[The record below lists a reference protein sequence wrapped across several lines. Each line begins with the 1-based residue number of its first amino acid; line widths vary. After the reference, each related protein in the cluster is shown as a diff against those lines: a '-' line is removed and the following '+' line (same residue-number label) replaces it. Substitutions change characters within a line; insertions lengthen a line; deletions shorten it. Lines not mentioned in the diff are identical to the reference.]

1 MNQRTKILAV
11 VFGAFIA
18 YAIFSS
24 AIYPNWIKPLITL
37 DQRIASKQKTLDT
50 LNELEDRVSKAR
62 FDYKSMVNRIST
74 FEPSKLQN
82 AARIQLNTLIDQHN
96 LQEAKVTPSR
106 ISEDRKTKIKS
117 MMITITASGKLE
129 SVISFMQDI
138 VELPYLLR
146 MGNVVIYPAGS
157 SRRKKLKDIINFRV
171 PIELLILP
179 KQRIVGL
186 INEKDLKK
194 PEMVIRHQGHD
205 YSPIWKATP
214 FLKFIP
220 PVPLQVR
227 AGKDVKMKKGQRRS
241 LTPIV
246 TGGEKPYKYA
256 WSPPGGLS
264 DPSKLKP
271 KIDAS
276 EPFEQEFTLTVTD
289 SEGKTASDSIMIIV
303 EQRGVAKGKPPVPVT
318 RDNRWPD
325 RRSRQI
331 VMSLLNWVG
340 DKRVSELMVYD
351 QRKKSTEY
359 FGPGAE
365 FDGGELVFVHQ
376 TGGLVRRSNGYFI
389 YPIGNSI
396 DQDLTIDQADEY
408 PELKQAYEYIKNALE
423 NEKTSKQNAKTNAKK
438 PTTTQPTTT
447 QPTTAQQAGKR
458 IEPNKFKTSRNSPT
472 SQRSQ
477 KTVNKNREQSGHK
490 KPRRSAGSV
499 RTSKR
504 LKSKT
509 P

>member
-11 VFGAFIA
+11 FFGAFIA

-24 AIYPNWIKPLITL
+24 TIYPNWIEPLLTL
-37 DQRIASKQKTLDT
+37 DQRIASKQKTLDK
-50 LNELEDRVSKAR
+50 LNEIEDRVSKAR
-62 FDYKSMVNRIST
+62 FEYKAMVNRIST

-82 AARIQLNTLIDQHN
+82 AVRVELNTLIDQHH

-117 MMITITASGKLE
+117 MMITVTASGKLE
-129 SVISFMQDI
+129 SVVSFMQDI

-157 SRRKKLKDIINFRV
+157 SRRKKLKDIVNFRV

-220 PVPLQVR
+220 PVPLQVK
-227 AGKDVKMKKGQRRS
+227 AGKDVRMKKGQRRS

-246 TGGEKPYKYA
+246 TGGDKPYKYE
-256 WSPPGGLS
+256 WSPPEGLS
-264 DPSKLKP
+264 DPHNPKP
-271 KIDAS
+271 KINSS

-289 SEGKTASDSIMIIV
+289 AEGKTASDTIMIVV
-303 EQRGVAKGKPPVPVT
+303 EQRGVKPIPPVPT
-318 RDNRWPD
+318 ARDPRWPD
-325 RRSRQI
+325 RRNRQI

-340 DKRVSELMVYD
+340 DKRVSELMVYNK
-351 QRKKSTEY
+351 RKKTTEY

-389 YPIGNSI
+389 YPIGNTI
-396 DQDLTIDQADEY
+396 DQDLTIDQAGDY
-408 PELKQAYEYIKNALE
+408 PELKQAYEYIKNTTE
-423 NEKTSKQNAKTNAKK
+423 NNEPSKQKTRNDANK
-438 PTTTQPTTT
+438 TTTTKSTPVR
-447 QPTTAQQAGKR
+447 QAGKNVNINASR
-458 IEPNKFKTSRNSPT
+458 TSPMNR
-472 SQRSQ
+472 RGQ
-477 KTVNKNREQSGHK
+477 KTVNTKRNQSRSK
-490 KPRRSAGSV
+490 KPIRSAGSV
-499 RTSKR
+499 RTTGNIKKKVR
-504 LKSKT
+504 

>member
-1 MNQRTKILAV
+1 MNQRTKILVA

-18 YAIFSS
+18 YAIFSKT
-24 AIYPNWIKPLITL
+24 IYPNWIKPLITL
-37 DQRIASKQKTLDT
+37 DHRIATSQKTLDK
-50 LNELEDRVSKAR
+50 LNELENRVSKAR
-62 FDYKSMVNRIST
+62 FDYKAMVNRIHT

-82 AARIQLNTLIDQHN
+82 DARVQFNTLIDQHN

-106 ISEDRKTKIKS
+106 VSEDRKTKIKS
-117 MMITITASGKLE
+117 MMITITASGKLK

-157 SRRKKLKDIINFRV
+157 SRRKRLKDNVNFRI

-227 AGKDVKMKKGQRRS
+227 AGKDIKMKKGQRRS

-246 TGGEKPYKYA
+246 TGGEKPYKYE
-256 WSPPGGLS
+256 WSPPEGLS
-264 DPSKLKP
+264 DPSNMKP

-276 EPFEQEFTLTVTD
+276 EPFEQEYTLTVTD
-289 SEGKTASDSIMIIV
+289 VEGKTASDIIKIVV
-303 EQRGVAKGKPPVPVT
+303 EDRGVRPKPTPPPSH
-318 RDNRWPD
+318 DKRWPD

-331 VMSLLNWVG
+331 VMTLLNWVG

-351 QRKKSTEY
+351 QRKKTTEY
-359 FGPGAE
+359 FGPGAD
-365 FDGGELVFVHQ
+365 FDGGKLVFVHQ

-389 YPIGNSI
+389 YPIGNTI
-396 DQDLTIDQADEY
+396 DKDLTIDQAGEY
-408 PELKQAYEYIKNALE
+408 PELKQAYEYIKNTTGFTDPLKQKAQTNANKPSTAQQKGMRIE
-423 NEKTSKQNAKTNAKK
+423 PKYGKTSKPSPANHRRGTRKK
-438 PTTTQPTTT
+438 P
-447 QPTTAQQAGKR
+447 
-458 IEPNKFKTSRNSPT
+458 S
-472 SQRSQ
+472 
-477 KTVNKNREQSGHK
+477 
-490 KPRRSAGSV
+490 RSAG
-499 RTSKR
+499 
-504 LKSKT
+504 
-509 P
+509 